1 MSNKSFQ
8 FFLPTIVG
16 LTVYYI
22 INIINRQFPE
32 KPESSETDPFKNLRG
47 GENIKI
53 SLTRGIFERISKDKA
68 LKMVLVSMFAT
79 SGIQHFTEEIEALLI
94 NNIFNHI
101 FIRDVDV
108 KLKVVSDMI
117 KEHELQIHLQSIKSL
132 LVSNNISRE

>member
-1 MSNKSFQ
+1 
-8 FFLPTIVG
+8 
-16 LTVYYI
+16 
-22 INIINRQFPE
+22 
-32 KPESSETDPFKNLRG
+32 
-47 GENIKI
+47 
-53 SLTRGIFERISKDKA
+53 
-68 LKMVLVSMFAT
+68 MVLVSMFAT